1 MKIVISLG
9 GSVMVPDEIDKDY
22 IQKFAALA
30 RELHKKHQL
39 AIVTG
44 GGRTARKYIE
54 PAREFGA
61 SEVFCDLI
69 GIGAT
74 RLNARLLSAA
84 IGAEAN
90 MEPPKDHMDAL
101 KALDFGKIAVMGGTE
116 PGHSTDAVAALFAE
130 YMRADLFINA
140 SDIDGVYDKD
150 PKKNKDAKRLE
161 KMPVDDLVDMIKN
174 KSVGAGKYE
183 LIDIL
188 AVKVIQ
194 RSKIKTVFLSGRNLD
209 NIRNA
214 IDGKKF
220 VGTTIDSR

>member
-9 GSVMVPDEIDKDY
+9 GSVMVPNEIDKDY
-22 IQKFAALA
+22 IQKFAKLA

-69 GIGAT
+69 G
-74 RLNARLLSAA
+74 

-130 YMRADLFINA
+130 YMRADLFINV

-161 KMPVDDLVDMIKN
+161 KLSIDGLVDMIKG

-194 RSKIKTVFLSGRNLD
+194 RSKIKTIFISKDPD
-209 NIRNA
+209 NMRNA

-220 VGTTIDSR
+220 VGTAIESE

>member
-22 IQKFAALA
+22 IQKFAKLA

-130 YMRADLFINA
+130 YMRADLFINV
-140 SDIDGVYDKD
+140 SDIDGIYDKD
-150 PKKNKDAKRLE
+150 PKKNKDAKRL
-161 KMPVDDLVDMIKN
+161 DRLSIDGLVDMIKS

-194 RSKIKTVFLSGRNLD
+194 RSKIKTIFISKDPDNL
-209 NIRNA
+209 RNA
-214 IDGKKF
+214 IDGRKF
-220 VGTTIDSR
+220 VGTAIDSE